1 MRGDSFG
8 FALGQW
14 LALHSLGRK
23 ASSVKFNQEIHGIIV
38 RLWPGALNS
47 AVATIS
53 LHQVIAFA
61 ERVTHYCPSRWNA
74 MVSALRTITPH
85 GLKLKRRPLTGKER
99 ATLSPAQFDL
109 LLRELDLAKRSHGGL
124 VVRFLAQT
132 GMRIAE
138 ARRAEWPHVKEDH
151 FCLPGSIT
159 KNGLPRAIPFV
170 PGILATLAALRRV
183 GDGVRVIPQAECK
196 TALQSACRRAGLRA
210 LSHHDFRH
218 LFATRAVESEV
229 DIPTLARWLGHTD
242 GGALLGRRYFHLL
255 NAHSRR
261 MAARV
266 VI

>member
-1 MRGDSFG
+1 MHGDSFG
-8 FALGQW
+8 SALAQW

-23 ASSVKFNQEIHGIIV
+23 PRTVEFNSEIHGIII
-38 RLWPGALNS
+38 RRWPGALN
-47 AVATIS
+47 ATVATITVD
-53 LHQVIAFA
+53 QVIAFA

-85 GLKLKRRPLTGKER
+85 GLKLKRRPLDAKER
-99 ATLSPAQFDL
+99 AALSPAQFDL
-109 LLRELDLAKRSHGGL
+109 LLLDLDQAKRSHGGL

-138 ARRAEWPHVKEDH
+138 ARRTEWANVKGDH
-151 FCLPGSIT
+151 FSLPGSVT
-159 KNGLPRAIPFV
+159 KNGKPRAIPFV
-170 PGILATLAALRRV
+170 PGIRATLRALRRV
-183 GDGVRVIPQAECK
+183 GDGVRVIPQAACQ
-196 TALQSACRRAGLRA
+196 TALRSACKRAGLSSM
-210 LSHHDFRH
+210 SHHDFRH

-229 DIPTLARWLGHTD
+229 DIPTVARWLGHTD

-255 NAHSRR
+255 SSHSRR